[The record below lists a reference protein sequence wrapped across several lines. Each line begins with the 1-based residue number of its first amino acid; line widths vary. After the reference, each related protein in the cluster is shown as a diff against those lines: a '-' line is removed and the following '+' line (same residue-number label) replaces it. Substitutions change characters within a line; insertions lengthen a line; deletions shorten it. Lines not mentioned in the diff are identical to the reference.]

1 MWKMVV
7 KLGWMHVITTCS
19 VPVHSCLLCLYSTS
33 YVERWTDAGGTGC
46 RTCCPVMEL
55 AAVHMPPHDDL
66 SSPQHLGIMP
76 TLLSTWTHA
85 DNIIGSFRKPGKV
98 WEWEWGWGCREIYK
112 KTGKSCGNVGM
123 FMSSK
128 MAYFEQANFKKLSY
142 LSFLMNKIVKKELF
156 NYCKEEPHNYR
167 TFSTH
172 SQKPPFGS
180 KWLES
185 PGNYPEIPGDWSH
198 CEQRIACRLMRY
210 YWNCILCPFFN
221 RNFVFPRLLLPHI
234 FAAKWLFC
242 SLLFHVVELHE
253 DKFTCHYLYID
264 SLKSA
269 LIICVLIFT

>member
-98 WEWEWGWGCREIYK
+98 WEWEWGWDV
-112 KTGKSCGNVGM
+112 GKFTKRRG
-123 FMSSK
+123 K
-128 MAYFEQANFKKLSY
+128 
-142 LSFLMNKIVKKELF
+142 
-156 NYCKEEPHNYR
+156 
-167 TFSTH
+167 
-172 SQKPPFGS
+172 
-180 KWLES
+180 
-185 PGNYPEIPGDWSH
+185 
-198 CEQRIACRLMRY
+198 
-210 YWNCILCPFFN
+210 
-221 RNFVFPRLLLPHI
+221 
-234 FAAKWLFC
+234 
-242 SLLFHVVELHE
+242 VVEMSGCS
-253 DKFTCHYLYID
+253 CHRKWRILNRQT
-264 SLKSA
+264 LKSYHIYHSWWIK
-269 LIICVLIFT
+269 L